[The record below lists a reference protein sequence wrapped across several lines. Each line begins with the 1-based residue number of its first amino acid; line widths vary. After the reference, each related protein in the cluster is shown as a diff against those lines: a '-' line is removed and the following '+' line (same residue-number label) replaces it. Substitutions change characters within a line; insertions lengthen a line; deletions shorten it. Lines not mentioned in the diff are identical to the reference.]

1 MKSLVIATPCYGDQ
15 MLRGYVISLLN
26 SRQQLLQRGDRLQL
40 LSFGNESLI
49 TRARNNMVAQFMD
62 SDCDTLM
69 FIDADIT
76 WDPAALLALLDSP
89 YEVCG
94 IPYPTK
100 SYDWDKITR
109 LINDPQ
115 PSNPPMTTQNLHNI
129 TRRFTF
135 NYIPDDGEPLPENW
149 KKAESLGTGFLMIRR
164 SALVKMLDHYRPSL
178 NYVNDIKYYQEK
190 CKPDHCVAIFDTMID
205 PISRRYL
212 SEDYAFCK
220 RWRDIGG
227 QIHACLNHRLIH
239 TGVASY

>member
-1 MKSLVIATPCYGDQ
+1 
-15 MLRGYVISLLN
+15 MLRGYVVSLLN
-26 SRQQLLQRGDRLQL
+26 SRQQLQQCGGRLQL

-49 TRARNNMVAQFMD
+49 TRARNNMVAQFMS

-76 WDPAALLALLDSP
+76 WDPAALMALLDSP

-115 PSNPPMTTQNLHNI
+115 PLDAPMTTQRLHNI
-129 TRRFTF
+129 SRRFTI
-135 NYIPDDGEPLPENW
+135 NYLPDDGQPLPSGW
-149 KKAESLGTGFLMIRR
+149 RKAESLGTGFLMIRR
-164 SALVKMLDHYRPSL
+164 SALVKMLDHYRSSL
-178 NYVNDIKYYQEK
+178 GYVNDIAYYQTHCRPE
-190 CKPDHCVAIFDTMID
+190 HCVAIFDTLID
-205 PISRRYL
+205 PVSRRYL

-227 QIHACLNHRLIH
+227 EVFACMNHRLIH
-239 TGVASY
+239 TGSASF